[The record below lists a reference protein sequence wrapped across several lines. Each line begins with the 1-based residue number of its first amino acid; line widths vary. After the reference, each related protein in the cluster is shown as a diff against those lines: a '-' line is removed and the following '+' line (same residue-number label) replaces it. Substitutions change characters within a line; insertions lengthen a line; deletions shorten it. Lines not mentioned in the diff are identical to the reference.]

1 MTITLATIAAAA
13 AFVFGVLW
21 GRHNANKAKAIQ
33 GAVNEAAERLESK
46 VSGKK
51 V

>member
-1 MTITLATIAAAA
+1 MTIAFVAVAAAA
-13 AFVFGVLW
+13 AFIFGVLW

-46 VSGKK
+46 VSGKR